1 MDKILIIE
9 DEIQIVELIKSYLEK
24 EGFLVDYELDGK
36 KGLEKAL
43 AFKPN
48 IIVLDLML
56 PNMSGEEIIK
66 ELRKKSNVHILIL
79 SAKSSE
85 ESAINCFSLGADDY
99 IRKPFSPRELTSKI
113 NAILKKGRTN
123 IIINDESKEFLFHGN
138 KIELTKNEY
147 SILNLLI
154 KNKAQVFTRDDI
166 INALFS
172 DYEAYDRTIDA
183 YIKNIRKKTSPKL
196 IKTIHGLGYKMG
208 EEDEI

>member
-99 IRKPFSPRELTSKI
+99 IRKPFSPRELTAKI

-123 IIINDESKEFLFHGN
+123 IIINDESKEFLFHGK

>member
-123 IIINDESKEFLFHGN
+123 IIINDESKEFLFHGK